1 MTQKHLII
9 LILVSLCATGCTWFD
24 NQTTYFNTYYNI
36 RRITIEVE
44 DEFAFQDENKR
55 TKPRLF
61 VPVITGV
68 DSLEKGPPKSANYQF
83 LKAFVIEKSK
93 LQPVGTKVDSILIKG
108 SKILATRSRTDYVEG
123 SLFHM
128 AKAYFF
134 KSEYLPSQQKC
145 LEQVEKFPE
154 GEYSPDSYLLLAK
167 DYLLQRK
174 VSQGRT
180 ALSKC
185 IDVAWYRD
193 RYDILSEAYRIQA
206 EMALEDGELDKAIQ
220 PYKQAIAQTDD
231 AEVQARWQVEVGGLN
246 YRVGNYHRAIEAF
259 EDVFDYSPD
268 ALTEFEAK
276 LYKAASLVQ
285 LDSLQAA
292 EDIFADMESDRK
304 FEEWKSF
311 IDAERMAL
319 ERKRKKDLNSP
330 AIIAA
335 ERKADTAYVG
345 RHEVL
350 AQSYQKGM
358 ELYKKGDYEGALA
371 YFAKAKVI
379 RTAVYEVANKY
390 YTRLKAYDDAKRR
403 IGQFQAVVSANP
415 EKRDSMA
422 RLISRERYAIGRV
435 HEQFSNVDSAMQY
448 YEQAHDFAPVDDPE
462 RPRYLFSQS
471 RLMRSVDPDVAD
483 SLADLV
489 TQWYP
494 TSDVSKQ
501 ASTELGYGDGS
512 NANDAERLF
521 QAATA
526 YRKVKDW
533 SYASSTYAD
542 AAARFPDDAPKALYM
557 AGWMFEREV
566 GDLDSAMHY
575 YGILVETYPRSEYA
589 KEIRPSLE
597 YALAKINN
605 VEVNDSLLL
614 RDLDGELLQ
623 RAKAGER
630 GLLDQMIDNNRDA
643 LQIRGP
649 DLNLPNIPGVTP
661 DSSSGGTN
669 LNNMLQRQIQGMTP
683 PRGGQQVPR
692 PNGTATPVPVPPPAV
707 PDTTTRKP

>member
-1 MTQKHLII
+1 MTTRISII
-9 LILVSLCATGCTWFD
+9 IAGVCALVTGCAWFD

-61 VPVITGV
+61 VPVIAGMDTV
-68 DSLEKGPPKSANYQF
+68 QKGPPKSTNYQF
-83 LKAFVIEKSK
+83 LKTFVIDKAK
-93 LQPVGTKVDSILIKG
+93 LQPVATKVDSVLIKG
-108 SKILATRSRTDYVEG
+108 SKILANRSKTEYVEG

-154 GEYSPDSYLLLAK
+154 GEYAPDAYLLLAK

-174 VSQGRT
+174 VSQGKM

-206 EMALEDGELDKAIQ
+206 EIALEDGELDKAVQ
-220 PYKQAIAQTDD
+220 PYKQAIAQTNDG
-231 AEVQARWQVEVGGLN
+231 EVQARWQVEVGGLH
-246 YRVGNYHRAIEAF
+246 YRVGNYRFAIEGF
-259 EDVFDYSPD
+259 DRVFDYSPD

-292 EDIFADMESDRK
+292 EDMFASMESDRK

-319 ERKRKKDLNSP
+319 ERKRKGDVNAP
-330 AIIAA
+330 AVIAA
-335 ERKADTAYVG
+335 EKKADTAYVG
-345 RHEVL
+345 RPEVM

-358 ELYKKGDYEGALA
+358 ELFKKGDYEGALA

-379 RTAVYEVANKY
+379 RTPVYDVANKY
-390 YTRLKAYDDAKRR
+390 YMRLKAYDDAKRR
-403 IGQFQAVVSANP
+403 IGQFQAVVSAYP
-415 EKRDSMA
+415 EKKDSAA
-422 RLISRERYAIGRV
+422 RLIARERYAIGRV
-435 HEQFSNVDSAMQY
+435 HEQFSTIDSAMLY
-448 YEQAHDFAPVDDPE
+448 YRQAHDYAPADDPE
-462 RPRYLFSQS
+462 RPRYLFAQS
-471 RLMRSVDPDVAD
+471 RLMRTVDPDVAD

-494 TSDVSKQ
+494 ESDVSKQ

-512 NANDAERLF
+512 NASDAERLF
-521 QAATA
+521 QAAAA
-526 YRKVKDW
+526 YRKVRDW
-533 SYASSTYAD
+533 PYASSTYAD
-542 AAARFPDDAPKALYM
+542 AAARFPEDGAKALYL
-557 AGWMFEREV
+557 AGWMFEREA
-566 GDLDSAMHY
+566 GNLDSAMHY
-575 YGILVETYPRSEYA
+575 YGMLVDTYPRSDYA

-605 VEVNDSLLL
+605 IEVNDSLLL
-614 RDLDGELLQ
+614 RDLDGELLE
-623 RAKAGER
+623 RAKAGEK

-649 DLNLPNIPGVTP
+649 DLNLPTIPGLTP
-661 DSSSGGTN
+661 DSTGGG
-669 LNNMLQRQIQGMTP
+669 NNVNSMIQQQIQRAVPQGSTRP
-683 PRGGQQVPR
+683 VPR
-692 PNGTATPVPVPPPAV
+692 PTGTATPVPVPPPV
-707 PDTTTRKP
+707 PADTTARKP